1 MKRLAAVRIR
11 GEINIKPDIKETL
24 KSLKLY
30 KKNYCIV
37 VPSNPTYTG
46 MLQKAKDYITFG
58 ELNEKTFA
66 VLLEKRGRITNKKRL
81 TEDYLKKEAKTD
93 LKTFAKDFMSA
104 KKELKD
110 VPGLKKFFKLH
121 PPIGGFERKGIKKPY
136 SIGGVLGY
144 RKEKINDLILKMI

>member
-1 MKRLAAVRIR
+1 MKKLAAIRIR
-11 GEINIKPDIKETL
+11 GDVNIKPDIKETL

-30 KKNYCIV
+30 KKNYCVI
-37 VPSNPTYTG
+37 VPSKPAHTG

-58 ELNEKTFA
+58 ELNEATFIK
-66 VLLEKRGRITNKKRL
+66 LLEKRGRITNKTPL
-81 TEDYLKKEAKTD
+81 TADYLKKEAKTD
-93 LKTFAKDFMSA
+93 FKGFAKEFMGA

-110 VPGLKKFFKLH
+110 IPGLKTFFKLH

-136 SIGGVLGY
+136 SIGGALGY